1 MRLDFTLY
9 LLNEQRA
16 YLGQK
21 LGDILTAVQNLHDD
35 AANLGTR
42 QLTKATDGI
51 VKQIRRIIKDEWPDT
66 ELPTLQTLQRVAVA
80 LAKAIDEN
88 ADLKDVIAGATQELQ
103 KASGDLEEPVN
114 NLGSEDEPPADES

>member
-1 MRLDFTLY
+1 MGFTLY

-66 ELPTLQTLQRVAVA
+66 ELPVLQTLQRVAVA

-88 ADLKDVIAGATQELQ
+88 ADLKEVVAGAVQELQ

-114 NLGSEDEPPADES
+114 NFGSEEEPTGEES